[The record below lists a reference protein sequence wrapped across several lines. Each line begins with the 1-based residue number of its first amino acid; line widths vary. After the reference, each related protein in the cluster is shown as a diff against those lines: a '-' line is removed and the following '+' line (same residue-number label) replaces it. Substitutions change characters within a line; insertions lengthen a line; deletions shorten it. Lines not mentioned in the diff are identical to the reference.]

1 MNVLGKLENTMREVH
16 RHDMQ
21 CLALTEMRYTG
32 QDDFTQDGV
41 GVMYSGGKTRHK
53 GVALLLSKR
62 PHS

>member
-41 GVMYSGGKTRHK
+41 GVDQEK